1 MTAMVTERTFFYV
14 RGAMLAALLLTT
26 PAFGQEPL
34 RPTDDPLAGPSGGSG
49 ENAPI
54 RDIGGWLGEETPPG
68 APPAPVGSAPS
79 EGAIGGDPLAP
90 TESAPVDPEEAKQE
104 QRRRNRMIDK
114 NYSSA
119 IEIYEGMDDPGHQM
133 TALDRR
139 IANNERLI
147 ADYKRRIAE
156 GTRSRRGMQVDLFNR
171 TFFLRQ
177 QRERN
182 QITQEVFDKL
192 IRQEERKY
200 EEQSASLKTNL
211 EAWHTELKQTE
222 ERLISLKSER
232 RMHEASM
239 PRARRGRGGQAAN
252 GPLPAPKPG
261 ERLIGTLEERLRQLD
276 RFNTRSTM
284 GGVHPRDVG
293 VGTVE
298 SLEVKPEAEPEE
310 ED

>member
-1 MTAMVTERTFFYV
+1 MTERTFFYV
-14 RGAMLAALLLTT
+14 RGVILAALLLAA
-26 PAFGQEPL
+26 PALGQEPL
-34 RPTDDPLAGPSGGSG
+34 RPTGDPLAGPSG

-54 RDIGGWLGEETPPG
+54 RDIGGWLGEETLPG
-68 APPAPVGSAPS
+68 AAPAPVGPAPS
-79 EGAIGGDPLAP
+79 EQAVPEGGDPLAP
-90 TESAPVDPEEAKQE
+90 TEAAPVDPEEAKKE
-104 QRRRNRMIDK
+104 QRRRDRTIDK

-200 EEQSASLKTNL
+200 EADSASLKTNL
-211 EAWHTELKQTE
+211 EAWHTELKQAE
-222 ERLISLKSER
+222 ERMVSLKAER

-239 PRARRGRGGQAAN
+239 PRATRRGRGQAAD
-252 GPLPAPKPG
+252 GPVPAPKPG

-284 GGVHPRDVG
+284 DGVHPRDVG

-298 SLEVKPEAEPEE
+298 STVLDPADEE
-310 ED
+310 

>member
-1 MTAMVTERTFFYV
+1 MTERTFFCI
-14 RGAMLAALLLTT
+14 RGAALAALLLTA

-34 RPTDDPLAGPSGGSG
+34 RPTDDPLAGPSTG
-49 ENAPI
+49 ETAPI
-54 RDIGGWLGEETPPG
+54 RDIGGWLGEEPLPG
-68 APPAPVGSAPS
+68 AAPAPVAPAPAA
-79 EGAIGGDPLAP
+79 EGAAAGGDPLAP
-90 TESAPVDPEEAKQE
+90 TAAEPVDPEKARQE
-104 QRRRNRMIDK
+104 QRRRDRTIDK

-119 IEIYEGMDDPGHQM
+119 IEIYEGMDDPAHQM

-147 ADYKRRIAE
+147 ADYKRRISE
-156 GTRSRRGMQVDLFNR
+156 GNRSRRGMQVDLFNR

-200 EEQSASLKTNL
+200 EEESASLKTNL
-211 EAWHTELKQTE
+211 EAWHTELKQAE
-222 ERLISLKSER
+222 ERMVSLKAER
-232 RMHEASM
+232 RMHEASV
-239 PRARRGRGGQAAN
+239 PRQTRRGRGGQAN
-252 GPLPAPKPG
+252 GPVPAPKPG

-284 GGVHPRDVG
+284 DGVHPRDVG

-298 SLEVKPEAEPEE
+298 STVLEPEE

>member
-1 MTAMVTERTFFYV
+1 MTERTY
-14 RGAMLAALLLTT
+14 RSTILTALLLAA
-26 PAFGQEPL
+26 PALSGQAFGQEPL
-34 RPTDDPLAGPSGGSG
+34 RPTDPLAPSGSG
-49 ENAPI
+49 GGNGNAQP
-54 RDIGGWLGEETPPG
+54 DIGGWLGEEPLPG
-68 APPAPVGSAPS
+68 AAPAPVGPAPT
-79 EGAIGGDPLAP
+79 EGAAAGGDPLAGP
-90 TESAPVDPEEAKQE
+90 AAEPAPVDPEEAKKE
-104 QRRRNRMIDK
+104 QRRRDRAIDK

-119 IEIYEGMDDPGHQM
+119 IEIYEGMDDPTHNI

-156 GTRSRRGMQVDLFNR
+156 STRTRRAMQVDLFNR

-182 QITQEVFDKL
+182 QITQESFDKL

-200 EEQSASLKTNL
+200 EEESASTKMNL
-211 EAWHTELKQTE
+211 EAWHRELKEAE
-222 ERLISLKSER
+222 ERLVSLKSER

-239 PRARRGRGGQAAN
+239 PRATRRGRGGQAAN
-252 GPLPAPKPG
+252 GPVPAPKPG

-276 RFNTRSTM
+276 HFNTRSTM
-284 GGVHPRDVG
+284 DGVHPRDVG

-298 SLEVKPEAEPEE
+298 STELEPEE
-310 ED
+310 EE